1 MDGPKYINCRTFDF
15 SIIKSNLFNLFPFYI
30 GVGNNQFNSRVFNVN
45 NAEIP
50 KNISGK
56 INYIMLGKI
65 FSFFKWKVSP
75 QIRLNIKFSQFSISL
90 QKKFE

>member
-1 MDGPKYINCRTFDF
+1 M
-15 SIIKSNLFNLFPFYI
+15 
-30 GVGNNQFNSRVFNVN
+30 N

-75 QIRLNIKFSQFSISL
+75 QIRLNIKFSQFSISF

>member
-1 MDGPKYINCRTFDF
+1 MSNSKTPNKSKIIEAIN
-15 SIIKSNLFNLFPFYI
+15 
-30 GVGNNQFNSRVFNVN
+30 GFNSRIFNVN
-45 NAEIP
+45 NGEIP
-50 KNISGK
+50 KNITGS

-75 QIRLNIKFSQFSISL
+75 QIRLNIKFSQFSISF

>member
-1 MDGPKYINCRTFDF
+1 MFHWCLTEK
-15 SIIKSNLFNLFPFYI
+15 
-30 GVGNNQFNSRVFNVN
+30 NNQFNSRIFNVN